1 MTSVTIEDGTLDIE
15 ITAEDRVYD
24 GFRDVD
30 IIRYR
35 EPDRPDQEIRREIMR
50 AHDAV
55 AVVAWD
61 PTLERLVLIRQ
72 FRVAAHVANGRG
84 MTVEVVAGLVENG
97 DEEATVHAELSE
109 EAGLTATHVTR
120 FARMLTSPGMVDER
134 ISFWFATV
142 DASNLI
148 ERGGLDEETEE
159 TFPFTCTL
167 EEALAAIDAGRIENG
182 IAMFALLY
190 FARNF
195 EKLTAN
201 A

>member
-1 MTSVTIEDGTLDIE
+1 MTDVSDGMLDVQ

-55 AVVAWD
+55 AVIAWD
-61 PTLERLVLIRQ
+61 PKLERLVLIRQ

-109 EAGLTATHVTR
+109 EAGLTAMRVTR
-120 FARMLTSPGMVDER
+120 FAHMLTSPGMVDER

-142 DASNLI
+142 DASSLI
-148 ERGGLDEETEE
+148 ERGGLEEETEE

-167 EEALAAIDAGRIENG
+167 DEALSAIDEGRIENG
-182 IAMFALLY
+182 IAMFALLW